1 MRIGIVSDLH
11 GNIEGLNLAL
21 ERMGA
26 VDEVLC
32 AGDAFD
38 QYRFS
43 NEVVARLREI
53 GARYILGNHEEVL
66 LSPQGVRAQERDYV
80 DGNLLEWAR
89 ERPRTIR
96 TRVDG
101 KTLFMFHS
109 TPWEPYGE
117 YLYPHDRELGR
128 LGDLDADF
136 AIYGHTHTRLARQI
150 DGTLVVNP
158 GSAGVPTDNGAGRHL
173 SYAVLD
179 TRSGE
184 VSFDDFDA
192 PPAGG
197 MKTGRP
203 R

>member
-1 MRIGIVSDLH
+1 M
-11 GNIEGLNLAL
+11 
-21 ERMGA
+21 
-26 VDEVLC
+26 
-32 AGDAFD
+32 
-38 QYRFS
+38 
-43 NEVVARLREI
+43 
-53 GARYILGNHEEVL
+53 
-66 LSPQGVRAQERDYV
+66 
-80 DGNLLEWAR
+80 LEWVR

-184 VSFDDFDA
+184 
-192 PPAGG
+192 GEL
-197 MKTGRP
+197 R
-203 R
+203 

>member
-11 GNIEGLNLAL
+11 GNIDGLNLAL
-21 ERMGA
+21 ERMGG

-38 QYRFS
+38 QYRFA

-80 DGNLLEWAR
+80 DGDLLEWTR
-89 ERPRTIR
+89 QRPRMIR

-101 KTLFMFHS
+101 KTLLMFHS

-117 YLYPHDRELGR
+117 YLYPHSQELSR
-128 LGDLDADF
+128 LGAVDADF

-150 DGTLVVNP
+150 EDTLVINP
-158 GSAGVPTDNGAGRHL
+158 
-173 SYAVLD
+173 
-179 TRSGE
+179 
-184 VSFDDFDA
+184 A
-192 PPAGG
+192 PPVCPPTTA
-197 MKTGRP
+197 TGAISPVPYSTPAPAR
-203 R
+203 

>member
-53 GARYILGNHEEVL
+53 GARYILGNHEEIL
-66 LSPQGVRAQERDYV
+66 LSPQGVRAQQREYV
-80 DGNLLEWAR
+80 DGNLLDWAR
-89 ERPRTIR
+89 GMPRMIR

-101 KTLFMFHS
+101 KTLLMFHS

-117 YLYPHDRELGR
+117 YLYPHSVELGR
-128 LGDLDADF
+128 LGGLDADF
-136 AIYGHTHTRLARQI
+136 AIYGHTHTRLARQLEA
-150 DGTLVVNP
+150 TLVINP
-158 GSAGVPTDNGAGRHL
+158 GSTGVPTDNGAGRHL

-192 PPAGG
+192 PLAGG
-197 MKTGRP
+197 
-203 R
+203 

>member
-117 YLYPHDRELGR
+117 YLYPHDRELGC

-197 MKTGRP
+197 
-203 R
+203 